1 MAVADPASPG
11 VKLAS
16 LMANSMTTP
25 SLLSP
30 AATADRIFLRG
41 LAVECTIGFIDWER
55 RVKQTVVIDLEFP
68 VDCRAAARTDE
79 VANTVDYKSVAK
91 RVIAFVE
98 ASEFKLVETL
108 AHRLGMLIIEE
119 FPLEWVRISVNK
131 PGAIRGSRDV
141 GIVLERTRA
150 DLDG

>member
-1 MAVADPASPG
+1 
-11 VKLAS
+11 
-16 LMANSMTTP
+16 MTTSP
-25 SLLSP
+25 LLST
-30 AATADRIFLRG
+30 AATSDRIFLRG

-68 VDCRAAARTDE
+68 VDCRKAARTDE
-79 VANTVDYKSVAK
+79 VENTVDYKAVAK

-150 DLDG
+150 DLAASKPG